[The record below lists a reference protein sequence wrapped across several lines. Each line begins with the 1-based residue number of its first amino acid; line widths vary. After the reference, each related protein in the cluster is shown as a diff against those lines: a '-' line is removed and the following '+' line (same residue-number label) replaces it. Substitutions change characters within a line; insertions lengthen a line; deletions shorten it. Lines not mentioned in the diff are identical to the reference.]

1 MVFSPIFSLLI
12 ILKLSFVKGIK
23 MTYWSKGIGEAYRFV
38 KLWNQL
44 IINLHKKASN

>member
-23 MTYWSKGIGEAYRFV
+23 RRIDQKVQV
-38 KLWNQL
+38 KTIDLWNYE
-44 IINLHKKASN
+44 INL